1 MKLRVGVA
9 VVASGL
15 GLLSG
20 LALWGQRPSPPG
32 LSQANQAVVQG
43 EKNVPPPVEQRPA
56 QDIARLKHDAD
67 ELATL
72 AQTIP
77 GGVDQATK
85 GILQKDL
92 GDRLKK
98 IEKLAKEL
106 RGQISR

>member
-1 MKLRVGVA
+1 MKLLVCVA
-9 VVASGL
+9 GAVCGL

-20 LALWGQRPSPPG
+20 WPLLGQRPSPPG

-43 EKNVPPPVEQRPA
+43 EKNVPPPIEQRPA

-72 AQTIP
+72 AQSIP
-77 GGVDQATK
+77 AGVDQATK
-85 GILQKDL
+85 GVLQKDL
-92 GDRLKK
+92 GDRLKR